1 MSKFRRT
8 VVAKGRRI
16 YAALALLAT
25 AAVTLPAQT
34 FTTLES
40 LNGTNGEYP
49 VAGLVQAADGNL
61 YGTTE
66 FGGTPSFL
74 CYTGCGTV
82 FKITPSGTLTTLWN
96 FCAGNYSGHCPDGAL
111 PRAGLIL
118 ANNGDLYGTTEY
130 GGTYPSNYAGTIF
143 KISLSGELTTIYNF
157 CSDVSAVCLDGQ
169 NPVAG
174 LVQASN
180 GDFYGTTVY
189 GGAYG
194 NGNVFKITP
203 NGALTTLYSFC
214 AQSGCPDGSGPEG
227 SLVQAANGD
236 LYGTTE
242 FGGNCAP
249 TGCGTAFKI
258 TPGGTLTTLYSFCTQ
273 SSSGVF
279 CTDGEFPVGGLIQA
293 ANGYLYGTTDQGG
306 AHGGGTV
313 FKITPSGVPA
323 TLTTLYS
330 FCSEGYPSCTDGAYP
345 FAGLVQAANGDL
357 YGTTSGGGANGNQ
370 KGTVFAISPTGTP
383 FKTLYSFCPLAG
395 SCTDGEYPVASLVQD
410 TNGKLYGTTENGG
423 TGTCVTS
430 TAPTCGTIFRLS
442 LGLGPF
448 ITTVPTAGVAG
459 ETVTILGTN
468 LTGATG
474 VTFDGTAA
482 TITNNSS
489 SAITTTVP
497 AGASS
502 GTVEV
507 VTPNGTLSSNV
518 TFRVLP

>member
-1 MSKFRRT
+1 MSKFLGT
-8 VVAKGRRI
+8 LAGGKPTYAFFALYATAVVA
-16 YAALALLAT
+16 
-25 AAVTLPAQT
+25 LPAQT

-49 VAGLVQAADGNL
+49 VAGLVQGADGNL

-66 FGGTPSFL
+66 FGGEPSGL

-96 FCAGNYSGHCPDGAL
+96 FCAGNYSGTCPDGAF
-111 PRAGLIL
+111 PRGGLVL
-118 ANNGDLYGTTEY
+118 AVNGHLYGTTAN
-130 GGTYPSNYAGTIF
+130 GGNVPSYPGCPNGEGCGTVFEIN
-143 KISLSGELTTIYNF
+143 LSATPPLTTIYRF
-157 CSDVSAVCLDGQ
+157 CTLVTGNLCTDGFG
-169 NPVAG
+169 PLG
-174 LVQASN
+174 TLVQATN

-189 GGAYG
+189 GGASG

-203 NGALTTLYSFC
+203 NGTLTTLYSFC
-214 AQSGCPDGSGPEG
+214 AQSGCPDGSDPYG

-236 LYGTTE
+236 FYGTTSL
-242 FGGNCAP
+242 GGANS
-249 TGCGTAFKI
+249 GGTVFKI
-258 TPGGTLTTLYSFCTQ
+258 TPGGLLTTLHSFCAQ
-273 SSSGVF
+273 SG
-279 CTDGEFPVGGLIQA
+279 CTDGANPMAGLIQA
-293 ANGYLYGTTDQGG
+293 TNGYLYGTTYEAG
-306 AHGGGTV
+306 ANGGGTV
-313 FKITPSGVPA
+313 FKITPSG
-323 TLTTLYS
+323 TLTTLYN
-330 FCSEGYPSCTDGAYP
+330 FCSQGLPSCADGAYP
-345 FAGLVQAANGDL
+345 AAGLVQAATGAL
-357 YGTTSGGGANGNQ
+357 YGITGGGGANGNQ
-370 KGTVFAISPTGTP
+370 KGTIFEMSPSGTF

>member
-1 MSKFRRT
+1 MSKFLGT
-8 VVAKGRRI
+8 LAGGKPTYAFFALYATAVVA
-16 YAALALLAT
+16 
-25 AAVTLPAQT
+25 LPAQT

-49 VAGLVQAADGNL
+49 VAGLVQGADGNL

-66 FGGTPSFL
+66 FGGEPSGL

-96 FCAGNYSGHCPDGAL
+96 FCAGNYSGTCPDGAF
-111 PRAGLIL
+111 PRGGLVL
-118 ANNGDLYGTTEY
+118 AVNGHLYGTTAN
-130 GGTYPSNYAGTIF
+130 GGNVPSYPGCPNGEGCGTVFEIN
-143 KISLSGELTTIYNF
+143 LSATPPLTTIYRF
-157 CSDVSAVCLDGQ
+157 CTLVTGNLCTDGFG
-169 NPVAG
+169 PLG
-174 LVQASN
+174 TLVQATN

-189 GGAYG
+189 GGASG

-203 NGALTTLYSFC
+203 NGTLTTLYSFC
-214 AQSGCPDGSGPEG
+214 AQSGCPDGSDPYG
-227 SLVQAANGD
+227 SLV
-236 LYGTTE
+236 
-242 FGGNCAP
+242 
-249 TGCGTAFKI
+249 
-258 TPGGTLTTLYSFCTQ
+258 
-273 SSSGVF
+273 
-279 CTDGEFPVGGLIQA
+279 QA
-293 ANGYLYGTTDQGG
+293 ANGYLYGTTYEAG
-306 AHGGGTV
+306 ANGGGTV
-313 FKITPSGVPA
+313 FKITPSG
-323 TLTTLYS
+323 TLTTLYN
-330 FCSEGYPSCTDGAYP
+330 FCSQGLPSCADGAYP
-345 FAGLVQAANGDL
+345 AAGLVQAATGAL
-357 YGTTSGGGANGNQ
+357 YGITGGGGANGNQ
-370 KGTVFAISPTGTP
+370 KGTIFEMSPSGTF